1 MKKSFFLAAI
11 LFVFSFC
18 INAQNKPIVT
28 DIQALASK
36 GTRINV
42 YWTLPQ
48 NPEPAITKLLIYRD
62 TRPISSY
69 NQLSGAYFLAE
80 LPPESCGY
88 TDTVSDYNDYF
99 YAVIA
104 FTDRPFDLILV
115 SMNSTVEGVHLIAPQ
130 PKDIEPKKKEEEK
143 LYTDG
148 AMRETPLPF
157 LNYVE
162 GQGEAL
168 ISDEVAQQ
176 ASQFS
181 GYSTKTGLTP
191 VSPYFFEE
199 DLKKNIL
206 QQVYNNFVNSLGYNG
221 CSIYKIG
228 YDCTQDELLQC
239 LIELIKEEE
248 IEIYDYKPEE
258 LKGDIE
264 IKNLTY
270 KFPDSN
276 DNVLKNINIE
286 VKQGK
291 SLGIIGVLGSGKT
304 TLMN

>member
-1 MKKSFFLAAI
+1 MKKSFFVAVIFIAL
-11 LFVFSFC
+11 SFC
-18 INAQNKPIVT
+18 LNAQNKPIVT
-28 DIQALASK
+28 DIQAVPAK

-48 NPEPAITKLLIYRD
+48 NPEPKITKLLIYRD

-199 DLKKNIL
+199 DLI
-206 QQVYNNFVNSLGYNG
+206 S
-221 CSIYKIG
+221 
-228 YDCTQDELLQC
+228 
-239 LIELIKEEE
+239 
-248 IEIYDYKPEE
+248 
-258 LKGDIE
+258 
-264 IKNLTY
+264 
-270 KFPDSN
+270 PDSG
-276 DNVLKNINIE
+276 DDFLLFEVLKNTFVQEKYEESIVLLNKLNGTNISE
-286 VKQGK
+286 SVRNRVLFYIAEAYFFTGDFEEAAKCFVKVAHVYPLQTK
-291 SLGIIGVLGSGKT
+291 IWMNY
-304 TLMN
+304 TLDRIALPE